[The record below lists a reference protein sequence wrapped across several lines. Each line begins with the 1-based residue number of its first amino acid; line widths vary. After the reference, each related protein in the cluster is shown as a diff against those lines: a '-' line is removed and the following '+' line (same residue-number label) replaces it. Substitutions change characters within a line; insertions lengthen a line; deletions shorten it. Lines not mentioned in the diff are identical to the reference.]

1 MLKSSFEQ
9 TIRQLCED
17 VLSEPTPEAL
27 PEKIID
33 HVQRTFPV
41 QWSTLWLTEQK
52 GTGGGRRLRLAAAGG
67 VAKKLLT
74 AEHGGPA
81 VYDFDEGLT
90 GEIAQRAETVNI
102 TEYDDFEN
110 HTHARKY
117 DEVMYEQSRAEDKCR
132 CVLGVPLLLK
142 SCQFA

>member
-41 QWSTLWLTEQK
+41 QWSTLWLTE
-52 GTGGGRRLRLAAAGG
+52 
-67 VAKKLLT
+67 
-74 AEHGGPA
+74 
-81 VYDFDEGLT
+81 
-90 GEIAQRAETVNI
+90 
-102 TEYDDFEN
+102 
-110 HTHARKY
+110 
-117 DEVMYEQSRAEDKCR
+117 
-132 CVLGVPLLLK
+132 
-142 SCQFA
+142 